1 MEKQEKLHYD
11 YAIGLETPYWIQEI
25 RLRGKV
31 YWTFQTPLSVP
42 FLGVMSLSAVAIF
55 LLIHPLL
62 PVLRYVPFVPVS
74 LCTIAPWFIGKAY
87 VEKEPDG
94 KKMRKLLFLIKDHM
108 FPLRTVDSLTTSQ
121 EKSNQEISLSYKHQK
136 VWQSALI

>member
-94 KKMRKLLFLIKDHM
+94 KKMHYFIYGTFRFIKNFGFDK
-108 FPLRTVDSLTTSQ
+108 RCTYGEERREEVQ
-121 EKSNQEISLSYKHQK
+121 EKIVFEK
-136 VWQSALI
+136 VML

>member
-42 FLGVMSLSAVAIF
+42 FLGVMGLSAVAIF

-62 PVLRYVPFVPVS
+62 PILRYVPFVPVS

-94 KKMRKLLFLIKDHM
+94 KKMHYFIYGTFRFIKNFGFDK
-108 FPLRTVDSLTTSQ
+108 RCIYGEERREEVQ
-121 EKSNQEISLSYKHQK
+121 EKIVFEK
-136 VWQSALI
+136 VML

>member
-42 FLGVMSLSAVAIF
+42 FLGFMSLSAVAIF

-94 KKMRKLLFLIKDHM
+94 KKMHYFIYDTFRFIKNFGFDK
-108 FPLRTVDSLTTSQ
+108 RCIYGEERREEVQ
-121 EKSNQEISLSYKHQK
+121 EKIVFEK
-136 VWQSALI
+136 VML

>member
-62 PVLRYVPFVPVS
+62 PVLRYVPFMPVS

-94 KKMRKLLFLIKDHM
+94 KKMHYFIYGTFRFIKNFGFDK
-108 FPLRTVDSLTTSQ
+108 RCIYGEERREEVQ
-121 EKSNQEISLSYKHQK
+121 EKIVFEK
-136 VWQSALI
+136 VML

>member
-31 YWTFQTPLSVP
+31 YWTFQAPLSVP

-94 KKMRKLLFLIKDHM
+94 KKMHYFIYGTFRFIKNFGFDK
-108 FPLRTVDSLTTSQ
+108 RCIYGEERREEVQ
-121 EKSNQEISLSYKHQK
+121 EKIVFEK
-136 VWQSALI
+136 VML

>member
-42 FLGVMSLSAVAIF
+42 FLGVMGLSAVAIF

-94 KKMRKLLFLIKDHM
+94 KKMHYFIYGTFRFIKNFGFDK
-108 FPLRTVDSLTTSQ
+108 RCIYGEERREEVQ
-121 EKSNQEISLSYKHQK
+121 EKIVFEK
-136 VWQSALI
+136 VML

>member
-1 MEKQEKLHYD
+1 MEKQHYD

-42 FLGVMSLSAVAIF
+42 FLGVTALSAVVIF
-55 LLIHPLL
+55 LFIHPLL
-62 PVLRYVPFVPVS
+62 PILRYVPFVPVGMY
-74 LCTIAPWFIGKAY
+74 TILPWFIGKSY

-94 KKMRKLLFLIKDHM
+94 KKMHHYVYGVFRFIKNFGFDK
-108 FPLRTVDSLTTSQ
+108 RCIYAEERREEVQ
-121 EKSNQEISLSYKHQK
+121 EKIVFEK
-136 VWQSALI
+136 VML